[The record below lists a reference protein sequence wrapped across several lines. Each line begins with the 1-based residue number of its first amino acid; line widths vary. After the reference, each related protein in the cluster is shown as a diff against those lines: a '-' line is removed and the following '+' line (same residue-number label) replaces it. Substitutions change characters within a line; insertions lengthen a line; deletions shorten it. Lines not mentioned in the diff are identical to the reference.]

1 MESVKA
7 RFKVLADRI
16 DAMSVRERG
25 LVFFAVIVVLYLF
38 AQNVV
43 FGPLRAE
50 QGRFEND
57 IKTKREQVRNVD
69 NQLSALVAGVPLDA
83 DARNRS
89 KLAALTQQLQEL
101 DARVDRMTVGMVS
114 PQEMAKLIE
123 QMLSRNKKLAL
134 VKLEALA
141 AKPIDQEPAGA
152 AAAKPPEA
160 TMYRHGMRVVLRGR
174 YFDIVEYLKTL
185 ERLPWKVSWGE
196 VSLETDKYPISKVSF
211 VVYTL
216 SRNPG
221 WIGV

>member
-1 MESVKA
+1 MVPLKA
-7 RFKVLADRI
+7 RFKVWADRV

-25 LVFFAVIVVLYLF
+25 LVFFAVIVVLYLI

-50 QGRFEND
+50 QGRFENE
-57 IKTKREQVRNVD
+57 IKAKREQVRNVD
-69 NQLSALVAGVPLDA
+69 NQISALVAGVPIDA
-83 DARNRS
+83 DARNRA
-89 KLAALTQQLQEL
+89 KLAALTRQLQEL
-101 DARVDRMTVGMVS
+101 DAHMDRMTVGMVS

-141 AKPIDQEPAGA
+141 AKPIEPAPTGA
-152 AAAKPPEA
+152 GAEKPPEA
-160 TMYRHGMRVVLRGR
+160 AVYRHGMRVVLQGR
-174 YFDIVEYLKTL
+174 YFDIVEYLKAL
-185 ERLPWKVSWGE
+185 EQLPWKVFWGE
-196 VSLETDKYPISKVSF
+196 VSLETDKYPISSVSF